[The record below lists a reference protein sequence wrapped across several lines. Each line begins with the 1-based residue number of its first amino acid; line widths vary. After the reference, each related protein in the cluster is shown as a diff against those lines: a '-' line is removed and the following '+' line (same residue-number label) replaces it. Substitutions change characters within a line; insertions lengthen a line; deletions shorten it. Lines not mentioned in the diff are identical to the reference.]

1 MNDAGRM
8 FSDGK
13 AYERMMGRWS
23 RAVGEQFL
31 GWLNVPK
38 GQRWLDVGCGNGAF
52 TDLMIAHTA
61 PAEVMAIDPSEGQI
75 AYAQTRAGAN
85 MAQFRIGDAQE
96 LPYADGYFDATA
108 MALVISFVPNPAKAV
123 AEMTRVVRPGGL
135 VAAYMWDFNGVPLQP
150 LTTEMEAMG
159 LPIARPPSSGV
170 TLDNLRALWEQA
182 GLVETDT
189 TVIRIKVGFDD
200 FEDFWTSNA
209 VPIGPHGAAMSK
221 MSPAKRDELRARLRQ
236 ALPVGND
243 GRISYEAFANA
254 VKGRKNMTRSRGSA
268 GLNTQR

>member
-31 GWLNVPK
+31 GWLNVTK

-52 TDLMIAHTA
+52 TELLIARMSPT
-61 PAEVMAIDPSEGQI
+61 EVMAIDPSDGQI
-75 AYAQTRAGAN
+75 AYARTRAGVST
-85 MAQFRIGDAQE
+85 AQFRIGDAQE
-96 LPYADGYFDATA
+96 LPYADGHFDAAA

-123 AEMTRVVRPGGL
+123 AEMARVVRPGGL
-135 VAAYMWDFNGVPLQP
+135 VAAYMWDFDGGVPLQP
-150 LTTEMEAMG
+150 FTAAMKAMG
-159 LPIARPPSSGV
+159 LPVNLPPSSAV
-170 TLDNLRALWEQA
+170 ATLDNMRTLWEQA
-182 GLVETDT
+182 GLVGIDT

-209 VPIGPHGAAMSK
+209 VPIGPQGKAISE
-221 MSPAKRDELRARLRQ
+221 MSPAKRDELRARLRE
-236 ALPVGND
+236 ALPVGKD
-243 GRISYEAFANA
+243 GRIAYEAFANA
-254 VKGRKNMTRSRGSA
+254 VKGKKK
-268 GLNTQR
+268 